1 MSFSPAE
8 IKKDF
13 PILSGSDLVY
23 LDNAATTQKPQSVLD
38 EVDSLYREA
47 NANVHRALYALGSE
61 ATERFENSRKKVAKY
76 IGANSEKEIVFT
88 SGTTESINL
97 LARSI
102 GNTLKPGDEILISE
116 MEHHS
121 NIVPWQMTAQ
131 RTGATLKYLSIKETG
146 ELDISNPE
154 KYFTSNT
161 KIISLTHM
169 SNVLG
174 TINPIKK
181 LSAKAHQVGAIMIVD
196 GAQGASHLP
205 VDVKELGCDFYAFS
219 GHKMLGP
226 TGIGVLWGK
235 TEHLEE
241 MDPFMGGGEMIN
253 TVTMESSTWNDI
265 PYKFEAGT
273 PNFAQAVGLGA
284 AIDYLQ
290 NIGMDNI
297 AAHEQMLIKYALGK
311 LNQIDGL
318 RIHGSAKDRGGVISF
333 NMDGIHPHDLAQ
345 FLNEDNIAIRVG
357 HHCAQPLLKTLGE
370 TATARMSFYI
380 YNDESDVDKFCES
393 LETIKN
399 YF

>member
-13 PILSGSDLVY
+13 PIFFDSDLVY

-38 EVDSLYREA
+38 EVDSLYRDA
-47 NANVHRALYALGSE
+47 NANVHRALYSLGSE
-61 ATERFENSRKKVAKY
+61 ATKRFENSRKKVAKY

-241 MDPFMGGGEMIN
+241 MDPFMGGGEMID

-297 AAHEQMLIKYALGK
+297 AAHEQMLIEYALGK

-318 RIHGSAKDRGGVISF
+318 RIHGSTKDRGGVISF
-333 NMDGIHPHDLAQ
+333 NIDGIHPHDLGQ

-393 LETIKN
+393 LVTIKN

>member
-1 MSFSPAE
+1 VSFSPAE

-13 PILSGSDLVY
+13 PIFFDSDLVY

-38 EVDSLYREA
+38 EVDSLYKEA
-47 NANVHRALYALGSE
+47 NANVHRALYSLGSE

-146 ELDISNPE
+146 ELDISNPG

-241 MDPFMGGGEMIN
+241 MDPFMGGGEMID

-297 AAHEQMLIKYALGK
+297 AAHEQMLIEYALGK

-333 NMDGIHPHDLAQ
+333 NIDGIHPHDLAQ

-380 YNDESDVDKFCES
+380 YNDESDVDKFCKS
-393 LETIKN
+393 LVTIKN